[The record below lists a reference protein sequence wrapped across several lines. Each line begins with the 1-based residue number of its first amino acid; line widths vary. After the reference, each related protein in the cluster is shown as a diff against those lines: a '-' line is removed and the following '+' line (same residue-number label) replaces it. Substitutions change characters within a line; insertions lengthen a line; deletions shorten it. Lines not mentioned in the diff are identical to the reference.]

1 MRILKI
7 IISLFALAV
16 FCFLLYFGI
25 SGGYFKRNI
34 DEKKGERP
42 NDVGGDFFD
51 TIKVELGK
59 NKITSKEDLLD
70 NLQCKNCNLVI
81 VSLTNTRKDHVGI
94 YGYERDATPNI
105 DKFFKNSLIFTNAFA
120 PASWTLPV
128 SASFF
133 TSTFP
138 YTHGI
143 MDRYD
148 GSRLSDDYLTL
159 TEILKQNGYKTA
171 GFTGGGDYNRD
182 FNVAQSFDFYLDEN
196 NYSDYSIEV
205 QAKAD
210 VKRAAYLSIE
220 KLVPLA
226 IDWLKNN
233 KKEKKFLL
241 LQGFD
246 THCPF
251 TPKEPFKSKFLD
263 GRKSDIDFSNCLWTF
278 EQTDPITESGKRFW
292 PLKTWYTD
300 SGINDLKIT
309 DEDLEYM
316 ISLYDGEIA
325 QADSYLEPFFE
336 AVEKMG
342 LDKNTV
348 FIFMAE
354 HGDLFGEH
362 GRFMRGGP
370 LKGTFYDPVI
380 NFPILIKH
388 PNINK
393 PVIFDSLV
401 QTVDFMPTLLDV
413 LGLEDGQKEK
423 RQGKNIIKNANEYV
437 YSASEYNA
445 ANNAFF
451 SGLSNVEV
459 IRSLDW
465 KLIKEE
471 IFDLNTNKKTV
482 ESYELYDIKNDPGE
496 NNNLYKEDDVVVS
509 DLRKK
514 LDEYGKRYSN

>member
-1 MRILKI
+1 MKRYLFFIL
-7 IISLFALAV
+7 V
-16 FCFLLYFGI
+16 FIFLIAGGMVFYGKKKNTAPQDRKQPEYGI
-25 SGGYFKRNI
+25 DN
-34 DEKKGERP
+34 
-42 NDVGGDFFD
+42 V
-51 TIKVELGK
+51 KVELGQGMIEGK
-59 NKITSKEDLLD
+59 DGLLE

-81 VSLTNTRKDHVGI
+81 ISLTNTRKDHVGI
-94 YGYERDATPNI
+94 YGYGRDTTPNI

-138 YTHGI
+138 YTHKI

-148 GSRLSDDYLTL
+148 GSRLPDDYLTF
-159 TEILKQNGYKTA
+159 TEILKKNGYKTA
-171 GFTGGGDYNRD
+171 GFTGGGDYNRK
-182 FNVAQSFDFYLDEN
+182 FNVAQGFDFYLDES
-196 NYSDYSIEV
+196 NYADHGINFSIETTRGR
-205 QAKAD
+205 Q
-210 VKRAAYLSIE
+210 AAYLSIE

-226 IDWLKNN
+226 ADWLGEN
-233 KKEKKFLL
+233 KDEKKFLL

-251 TPKEPFKSKFLD
+251 TPEEPFKSKFLE
-263 GRKSDIDFSNCLWTF
+263 GAKSELDFNNCLWTF
-278 EQTDPITESGKRFW
+278 EQTSQIEEGGKKYW
-292 PLKTWYTD
+292 PLKTWYSD
-300 SGINDLKIT
+300 SGVSDVKAT
-309 DEDLEYM
+309 DEDLKYM
-316 ISLYDGEIA
+316 TALYDGEIA
-325 QADSYLEPFFE
+325 QADSYLESLFE

-342 LDKNTV
+342 LEKNTV

-393 PVIFDSLV
+393 PIVFDSLV

-413 LGLEDGQKEK
+413 LGLEDEQREK
-423 RQGKNIIKNANEYV
+423 RQGKNIIKNTNEYI
-437 YSASEYNA
+437 YAASRYNA
-445 ANNAFF
+445 VNNAFF

-459 IRSLDW
+459 VRSLDW

-471 IFDLNTNKKTV
+471 VFDMNTNKKTL
-482 ESYELYDIKNDPGE
+482 ESYELYDVKNDPEE
-496 NNNLYKEDDVVVS
+496 NDNLYKEDDVVVS

-514 LDEYGKRYSN
+514 LDENRKSYSN